1 MSGASPSQPVRLL
14 LERLERVE
22 TRNGSYRAL
31 CPAHDDR
38 KPSLSEGEDGRALI
52 KCFAGCAPEKITS
65 SLGLEM
71 SDLFERRNGG
81 PARRRRPSASPKP
94 PAAGQPSTCTLEAY
108 AEAKGLPVEFLKRL
122 GLDGITYSRS
132 PAVRI
137 PYFDQ
142 AGEETAV
149 RIRLALKKHPERDD
163 RFRWRKGSR
172 PTLYGLWRLPRIRD
186 AGYVVLV
193 EGESDCHTL
202 WHHGIEALGTPG
214 AANWKEE

>member
-1 MSGASPSQPVRLL
+1 M
-14 LERLERVE
+14 
-22 TRNGSYRAL
+22 
-31 CPAHDDR
+31 
-38 KPSLSEGEDGRALI
+38 
-52 KCFAGCAPEKITS
+52 
-65 SLGLEM
+65 
-71 SDLFERRNGG
+71 
-81 PARRRRPSASPKP
+81 
-94 PAAGQPSTCTLEAY
+94 
-108 AEAKGLPVEFLKRL
+108 GLPVEFLGRL
-122 GLDGITYSRS
+122 GLDGVTYSRS

-149 RIRLALKKHPERDD
+149 RIRLALEKHPERDD
-163 RFRWRKGSR
+163 RFRWRKGSK

-202 WHHGIEALGTPG
+202 WHHGIEALGIPG